1 MAWNAPIPRLLAVGT
16 TIDSSEGET
25 TRTMDFVDMKDSFRL
40 SRIRQP
46 RATLAAILLLAA
58 VFIAFG
64 VFADQALPS
73 VGASNHVGADVDF
86 IPAWLHIQ
94 TIFDPWKP

>member
-1 MAWNAPIPRLLAVGT
+1 
-16 TIDSSEGET
+16 
-25 TRTMDFVDMKDSFRL
+25 MKDSFRL

-46 RATLAAILLLAA
+46 RATLATLLLLAA

-73 VGASNHVGADVDF
+73 VGPSTQVGADVELGS
-86 IPAWLHIQ
+86 AWLHIQ
-94 TIFDPWKP
+94 TLLDPWRP

>member
-1 MAWNAPIPRLLAVGT
+1 MR
-16 TIDSSEGET
+16 
-25 TRTMDFVDMKDSFRL
+25 DSFRL

-73 VGASNHVGADVDF
+73 VGASTYVGADAEFV
-86 IPAWLHIQ
+86 PAWLHIQ
-94 TIFDPWKP
+94 TVFDLWQP

>member
-1 MAWNAPIPRLLAVGT
+1 MR
-16 TIDSSEGET
+16 
-25 TRTMDFVDMKDSFRL
+25 DSFRL

-73 VGASNHVGADVDF
+73 VGASTYVGADAQF
-86 IPAWLHIQ
+86 SPAWLHNQ
-94 TIFDPWKP
+94 TLFDLGKP

>member
-1 MAWNAPIPRLLAVGT
+1 MR
-16 TIDSSEGET
+16 
-25 TRTMDFVDMKDSFRL
+25 DSFRL

-64 VFADQALPS
+64 VFADQAVPS
-73 VGASNHVGADVDF
+73 VGASTYVGADVDF

-94 TIFDPWKP
+94 NTFDLWKP

>member
-1 MAWNAPIPRLLAVGT
+1 MGQEADIWRFFGVGT
-16 TIDSSEGET
+16 TIDRGEGET
-25 TRTMDFVDMKDSFRL
+25 TLTMDHADMKDSFRL

-46 RATLAAILLLAA
+46 RATLATLLLLAA

-73 VGASNHVGADVDF
+73 VGSSTQVGADVEF
-86 IPAWLHIQ
+86 GAAWLHIQ
-94 TIFDPWKP
+94 TLFDSWSL

>member
-1 MAWNAPIPRLLAVGT
+1 MR
-16 TIDSSEGET
+16 
-25 TRTMDFVDMKDSFRL
+25 DSFRL

-64 VFADQALPS
+64 VFADQALPCD
-73 VGASNHVGADVDF
+73 GASAQAPSAVEFG
-86 IPAWLHIQ
+86 PAWLQ
-94 TIFDPWKP
+94 FQSLFDLWKR

>member
-1 MAWNAPIPRLLAVGT
+1 
-16 TIDSSEGET
+16 
-25 TRTMDFVDMKDSFRL
+25 MKDSFRL

-46 RATLAAILLLAA
+46 RATLAAMLLLAA

-73 VGASNHVGADVDF
+73 EGAAAPAGADVELSS
-86 IPAWLHIQ
+86 AWLQAQ
-94 TIFDPWKP
+94 TVFNPGRP

>member
-1 MAWNAPIPRLLAVGT
+1 
-16 TIDSSEGET
+16 
-25 TRTMDFVDMKDSFRL
+25 MKDSFRL

-64 VFADQALPS
+64 VFADQAVPS
-73 VGASNHVGADVDF
+73 VGASAYEGADVDF

-94 TIFDPWKP
+94 TIFDHWKP

>member
-1 MAWNAPIPRLLAVGT
+1 MR
-16 TIDSSEGET
+16 
-25 TRTMDFVDMKDSFRL
+25 DSFRL

-46 RATLAAILLLAA
+46 RATLAAMLLLAA

-73 VGASNHVGADVDF
+73 EGAAVSTGTDMELSSV
-86 IPAWLHIQ
+86 WLQIQ
-94 TIFDPWKP
+94 AVFNPWRS

>member
-1 MAWNAPIPRLLAVGT
+1 MGQEADIWRSFGVGT
-16 TIDSSEGET
+16 TIDRGEGET
-25 TRTMDFVDMKDSFRL
+25 TLTMDLADMKDSFRL

-46 RATLAAILLLAA
+46 RATLATLLLLAA

-73 VGASNHVGADVDF
+73 AGPSIQVGADVEF
-86 IPAWLHIQ
+86 GAAWLHIQ
-94 TIFDPWKP
+94 TLFDSWKP